1 MVIGGGERR
10 GEQMQLNHVQTRL
23 LLLQLLLIISVI
35 DDDVAAVAVA
45 RVIQRVMSF
54 RCR

>member
-1 MVIGGGERR
+1 
-10 GEQMQLNHVQTRL
+10 MQLNHVQTRL
-23 LLLQLLLIISVI
+23 LLLLRLLIIRII

-45 RVIQRVMSF
+45 RVIQRVVRF